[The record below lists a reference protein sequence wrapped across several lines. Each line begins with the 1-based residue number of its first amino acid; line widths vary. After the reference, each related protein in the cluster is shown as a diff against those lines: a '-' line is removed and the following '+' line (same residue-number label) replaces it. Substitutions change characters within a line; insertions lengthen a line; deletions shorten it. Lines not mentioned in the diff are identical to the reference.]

1 MDQIGVSTPDAAKG
15 TQMPVNK
22 WKPGTAPVA
31 VVMISL
37 NEAHNME
44 AVLQNL
50 EGWAQQV
57 FLVDSCSADE
67 TVSVALKHG
76 VHVVQRRFKGF
87 GDQWNFALSEMPITA
102 PWTMKLDPDERL
114 TDELKREIERVA
126 ASPSSL
132 STYKV
137 PIHLCFMGV
146 KLPSVLKLTR
156 LWQTGSVKF
165 SDVKANE
172 HAQGSGEEGLLRE
185 EIMHMDSPDLDHWL
199 TKQNRYT
206 TAEAISQYEKNALA
220 FPPRLWGTAMERRM
234 WVKKYFWKFPGRYWI
249 LFWYHYL
256 VVGAWRAG
264 RVGLIWS
271 HLRTEVYRL
280 WEYKRVEIELMGRVP
295 VKIPAHP
302 GNPDPR
308 VPLYA

>member
-1 MDQIGVSTPDAAKG
+1 MDQIDVNPTTLAQGTPLPMK
-15 TQMPVNK
+15 K
-22 WKPGTAPVA
+22 WTRGTAPVA

-44 AVLQNL
+44 TVLQNL
-50 EGWAQQV
+50 AGWAQEV
-57 FLVDSCSADE
+57 FLIDSCSADE
-67 TVSVALKHG
+67 TVGIALKYG

-87 GDQWNFALSEMPITA
+87 GDQWNFALTEMPITA
-102 PWTMKLDPDERL
+102 PWTMKLDPDERI

-126 ASPSSL
+126 ADPSSL
-132 STYKV
+132 SVYKV

-156 LWQTGSVKF
+156 LWQTGTVKF

-206 TAEAISQYEKNALA
+206 TAEAISQYEKRALA
-220 FPPRLWGTAMERRM
+220 FPPRLLGSAMERRM
-234 WVKKYFWKFPGRYWI
+234 WVKKYFWRFPGRYWI

-264 RVGLIWS
+264 RVGMIWS

-302 GNPDPR
+302 GSPDPR
-308 VPLYA
+308 VPLYD